1 MTVPAAPLLDFSPWG
16 FLTAP
21 LDDLLAHLDAAV
33 TELATDEPD
42 FYGGLRRRDWGLQVV
57 VSARLSEIE
66 RDLAVRGLLAR
77 WFAVDTA
84 DWPMG
89 LRFVEFDEAA

>member
-1 MTVPAAPLLDFSPWG
+1 MSLPRTPIVDFTPWG
-16 FLTAP
+16 FLSAP
-21 LDDLLAHLDAAV
+21 LDDLLTHLDVRV
-33 TELATDEPD
+33 TDLATAEPD

-57 VSARLSEIE
+57 VAAGLVGIE
-66 RDLAVRGLLAR
+66 RDLAVRGLLAY
-77 WFAVDTA
+77 WFDVDTA